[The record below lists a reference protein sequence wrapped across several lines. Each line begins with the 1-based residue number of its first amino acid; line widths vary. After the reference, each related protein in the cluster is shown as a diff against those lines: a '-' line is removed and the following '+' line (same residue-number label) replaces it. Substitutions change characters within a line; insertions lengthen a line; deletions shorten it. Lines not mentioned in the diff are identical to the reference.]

1 MGHLYHMLN
10 DPRLRWC
17 NLPNIFSTGEWSQ
30 SRRKW
35 NPCGKSVINSCCACN
50 SWNKTARRA
59 QILALVFLGAFLLL
73 SFLIFS
79 AWSCCFFNAW
89 KWRFHGLRWDLPGIR
104 SWARWISEAG
114 GGLERTA
121 TDADGWWV
129 DGSMTNGRWGCWRSA
144 LPMNEF
150 TIFQFLG
157 DRLGHSSIGS
167 SFNPPKMGN
176 RSYVYIIVLWDRQM

>member
-1 MGHLYHMLN
+1 MVPVAQEMESLRKERDQLLL
-10 DPRLRWC
+10 RLQQ
-17 NLPNIFSTGEWSQ
+17 LEQDGQ
-30 SRRKW
+30 
-35 NPCGKSVINSCCACN
+35 
-50 SWNKTARRA
+50 ARA
-59 QILALVFLGAFLLL
+59 ILALVFLGAFLLL